1 MPSPGCLW
9 LMHNTGTGHTE
20 QRLVKGTGV
29 SSHPLPGFGSIPP
42 ELRAPQ
48 ESSRVT
54 HMVWFLSRVDSKVAF
69 EGLQVPEARAADLA
83 GVRLLPGVDEHVS
96 TEVGHLRGVSP
107 RSELPA
113 AYFMYLFVYGFQQRA
128 RTTCFD
134 FSNP

>member
-1 MPSPGCLW
+1 
-9 LMHNTGTGHTE
+9 
-20 QRLVKGTGV
+20 
-29 SSHPLPGFGSIPP
+29 
-42 ELRAPQ
+42 
-48 ESSRVT
+48 
-54 HMVWFLSRVDSKVAF
+54 MVWFLSRVDSKVAF

>member
-1 MPSPGCLW
+1 
-9 LMHNTGTGHTE
+9 
-20 QRLVKGTGV
+20 
-29 SSHPLPGFGSIPP
+29 
-42 ELRAPQ
+42 
-48 ESSRVT
+48 
-54 HMVWFLSRVDSKVAF
+54 MVWFLSRVDSKVAF

-107 RSELPA
+107 GSELPA